1 VVFVVFVFAQLT
13 TYSTFRMD
21 FLPDIVFTLII
32 ETGAPGVLFVL
43 AFGQLMP
50 QLVASTHPITFIGL
64 PFSWSVIKMAL
75 AFETMGVTH
84 FSWVLSY
91 VTKMI
96 FRLSDHEEKPKS
108 IDDKKSINPAALY
121 ASSSRDNFASFIT
134 RESMTVD
141 VTNADGLYAGA
152 QDGMVSASK
161 EDLIQA
167 RQWMK
172 DESVKN
178 IYRLWGC
185 KSDSVELPSCE
196 DIVRYLVKNGKDVPR
211 YLLPK
216 SHPKHIP
223 PHIVVMELTRKEE
236 ERLQKMSE
244 GTIMA

>member
-1 VVFVVFVFAQLT
+1 
-13 TYSTFRMD
+13 
-21 FLPDIVFTLII
+21 
-32 ETGAPGVLFVL
+32 
-43 AFGQLMP
+43 
-50 QLVASTHPITFIGL
+50 
-64 PFSWSVIKMAL
+64 MAL

-91 VTKMI
+91 ITKII
-96 FRLSDHEEKPKS
+96 FRLNDRKEVVKS
-108 IDDKKSINPAALY
+108 TENRSPINPATMY
-121 ASSSRDNFASFIT
+121 ASSSRDTFASFIT

-141 VTNADGLYAGA
+141 VMDAEGLYAGA
-152 QDGMVSASK
+152 QDGMISASK
-161 EDLIQA
+161 EDIIQA
-167 RQWMK
+167 RQWMQ

-185 KSDSVELPSCE
+185 KTDSIELPSVE

-216 SHPKHIP
+216 NHPKHIP

-236 ERLQKMSE
+236 ERIARMSE